1 KESQEVLCID
11 PKGKI
16 INVVH
21 TLSMPF
27 DCALGGAN
35 QDIRFIASSDLKK
48 DIDTGKIEYIKL
60 RP

>member
-1 KESQEVLCID
+1 
-11 PKGKI
+11 
-16 INVVH
+16 
-21 TLSMPF
+21 MPF